1 MRLIRRS
8 DQTLRLFV
16 LGDLREPSRL
26 DVEERLVT
34 DPDFFEALGMTE
46 DDLTEE
52 YVEGTL
58 SAGDT
63 ERFER
68 NYLTTR
74 HRRQDLVFFRQLKA
88 YAVAR
93 RGTGRLADRLRIHHL
108 IRFHPLWSSVAA
120 GVFILLVGGNLA
132 LLVGN
137 YRLQGQFD
145 HVRVEQGR
153 EGELRLQLQRQVAA
167 LTSQADTLQ
176 ARLESQQGTGSLP
189 TFGLTAGRLRGAGSS
204 PAGLS
209 ISSNAQHVR
218 LQLQLPGDDSSPYR
232 AVLYDEG
239 GDVIWSQSKLKAES
253 ISGRSAVVVLV
264 PSAVLS
270 AGEYQLKLSAA
281 AARGDLEVAATYSFK
296 VNLP

>member
-8 DQTLRLFV
+8 DQTLRLYV
-16 LGDLREPSRL
+16 LGELRELSRL
-26 DVEERLVT
+26 EVEERLVT

-58 SAGDT
+58 SAADT

-68 NYLTTR
+68 QYLTT
-74 HRRQDLVFFRQLKA
+74 HERRQDLAFFRQLKS
-88 YAVAR
+88 YAAAQRPTV
-93 RGTGRLADRLRIHHL
+93 RLADRLRINDL

-120 GVFILLVGGNLA
+120 AVFILLVGGNLA

-145 HVRVEQGR
+145 HVRAEHQR
-153 EGELRLQLQRQVAA
+153 EEELRLQLQGQVAA
-167 LTSQADTLQ
+167 LTAQGNTLQ
-176 ARLESQQGTGSLP
+176 GRFESQQVTGSLP
-189 TFGLTAGRLRGAGSS
+189 TFGLTSGRLRGPGSTL
-204 PAGLS
+204 ATLS
-209 ISSNAQHVR
+209 ISSNAQQVR
-218 LQLQLPGDDSSPYR
+218 LELQLPGNDSSPYR

-239 GDVIWSQSKLKAES
+239 GDVIWSQAKLKAES
-253 ISGRSAVVVLV
+253 NSGRSTVVALV

-270 AGEYQLKLSAA
+270 PGEYELKLSAA
-281 AARGDLEVAATYSFK
+281 TARRDLEVVATYSFR

>member
-8 DQTLRLFV
+8 DQTLRLYV
-16 LGDLREPSRL
+16 LGELREPSRL

-58 SAGDT
+58 SAADT
-63 ERFER
+63 ECFER
-68 NYLTTR
+68 HYLTT
-74 HRRQDLVFFRQLKA
+74 HERRQDLAFFRQLKS
-88 YAVAR
+88 YAVEQR
-93 RGTGRLADRLRIHHL
+93 PTVRLADRLRL
-108 IRFHPLWSSVAA
+108 NDLFRFHPLWSSVAA

-132 LLVGN
+132 LLLGN

-145 HVRVEQGR
+145 HVRAEHQR

-167 LTSQADTLQ
+167 LTAQGNTLQ
-176 ARLESQQGTGSLP
+176 GRLESQQGTGSLP
-189 TFGLTAGRLRGAGSS
+189 TFGLTSGRLRGPGSG
-204 PAGLS
+204 ARLS

-218 LQLQLPGDDSSPYR
+218 LELQLPGNDSSPYR

-270 AGEYQLKLSAA
+270 SGEYELKLSAA
-281 AARGDLEVAATYSFK
+281 TARRDLEVVATYSFR

>member
-8 DQTLRLFV
+8 DQTLRLYV
-16 LGDLREPSRL
+16 LGELREPSRL

-58 SAGDT
+58 SATDT
-63 ERFER
+63 ECFER
-68 NYLTTR
+68 HYLTT
-74 HRRQDLVFFRQLKA
+74 HERRQDLAFFRQLKS
-88 YAVAR
+88 YAVEQR
-93 RGTGRLADRLRIHHL
+93 PTVRLADRLRL
-108 IRFHPLWSSVAA
+108 NDLFRFHPLWSSVAA

-132 LLVGN
+132 LLLGN

-145 HVRVEQGR
+145 HVRAEHQR

-167 LTSQADTLQ
+167 LTAQGNTLQ
-176 ARLESQQGTGSLP
+176 GRLESQQGTGSLP
-189 TFGLTAGRLRGAGSS
+189 TFGLTSGRLRGPGSG
-204 PAGLS
+204 ARLS

-218 LQLQLPGDDSSPYR
+218 LELQLPGNDSSPYR
-232 AVLYDEG
+232 AVLYDEA
-239 GDVIWSQSKLKAES
+239 GDVIWSQAKLKAES

-270 AGEYQLKLSAA
+270 SGEYELKLSAA
-281 AARGDLEVAATYSFK
+281 TARRDLEVVATYSFR

>member
-8 DQTLRLFV
+8 DQTLRLYV
-16 LGDLREPSRL
+16 LGELREPSRL

-58 SAGDT
+58 SAADT
-63 ERFER
+63 ECFER
-68 NYLTTR
+68 HYLTT
-74 HRRQDLVFFRQLKA
+74 HERRQDLAFFRQLKS
-88 YAVAR
+88 YAVEQR
-93 RGTGRLADRLRIHHL
+93 PTVRLADRLRL
-108 IRFHPLWSSVAA
+108 NDLFRFHPLWSSVAA

-132 LLVGN
+132 LLLGN

-145 HVRVEQGR
+145 HVRAEHQR

-167 LTSQADTLQ
+167 LTAQGNTLQ
-176 ARLESQQGTGSLP
+176 GRLESQQGTGSLP
-189 TFGLTAGRLRGAGSS
+189 TFGLTSGRLRGPGSG
-204 PAGLS
+204 ARLS

-218 LQLQLPGDDSSPYR
+218 LELQLPGNDSSPYR
-232 AVLYDEG
+232 AVLYDEA
-239 GDVIWSQSKLKAES
+239 GDVIWSQAKLKAES

-270 AGEYQLKLSAA
+270 SGEYELKLSAA
-281 AARGDLEVAATYSFK
+281 TARRDLEVVATYSFR

>member
-8 DQTLRLFV
+8 DQTLRLYV
-16 LGDLREPSRL
+16 LGELRETSRL

-58 SAGDT
+58 SAADT

-68 NYLTTR
+68 HYLTT
-74 HRRQDLVFFRQLKA
+74 HERRQDLAFFRQLKS
-88 YAVAR
+88 YAVEQR
-93 RGTGRLADRLRIHHL
+93 PTVRLADRLRL
-108 IRFHPLWSSVAA
+108 NDLFRFHPLWSSVAA

-132 LLVGN
+132 LLLGN

-145 HVRVEQGR
+145 HVRAEHQR

-167 LTSQADTLQ
+167 LTAQGNTLQ
-176 ARLESQQGTGSLP
+176 GRLESQQGTGSLP
-189 TFGLTAGRLRGAGSS
+189 TFGLTSGRLRGPGSG
-204 PAGLS
+204 ARLS

-218 LQLQLPGDDSSPYR
+218 LELQLPGNDSSPYR
-232 AVLYDEG
+232 AVLYDEA
-239 GDVIWSQSKLKAES
+239 GDVIWSQAKLKAES

-270 AGEYQLKLSAA
+270 SGEYELKLSAA
-281 AARGDLEVAATYSFK
+281 TARRDLEVVATYSFR

>member
-8 DQTLRLFV
+8 DQTLRLYV
-16 LGDLREPSRL
+16 LGELREASRL

-58 SAGDT
+58 SAADT

-68 NYLTTR
+68 HYLTT
-74 HRRQDLVFFRQLKA
+74 HDRRQDLAFFRQLKS

-93 RGTGRLADRLRIHHL
+93 RATGRLADRLRINDL

-145 HVRVEQGR
+145 HVRVETER
-153 EGELRLQLQRQVAA
+153 EGQLRLQLQRQVAA
-167 LTSQADTLQ
+167 LTAQGNTLQ
-176 ARLESQQGTGSLP
+176 GRLESQKGTGSLP
-189 TFGLTAGRLRGAGSS
+189 TYGLTPGRLRGPGSS
-204 PAGLS
+204 LAPLS
-209 ISSNAQHVR
+209 ISSSAQHVR
-218 LQLQLPGDDSSPYR
+218 LELHLDGDDSSPYR

-270 AGEYQLKLSAA
+270 PGEYELKLRATT
-281 AARGDLEVAATYSFK
+281 ARRDLEVAATYSFK
-296 VNLP
+296 VNPP

>member
-8 DQTLRLFV
+8 DQTLRLYV
-16 LGDLREPSRL
+16 LGELREPSRL

-58 SAGDT
+58 SAADT
-63 ERFER
+63 ECFER
-68 NYLTTR
+68 HYLTT
-74 HRRQDLVFFRQLKA
+74 HERRQDLAFFRQLKS
-88 YAVAR
+88 YAVEQR
-93 RGTGRLADRLRIHHL
+93 PTVRLADRLRL
-108 IRFHPLWSSVAA
+108 NDLFRFHPLWSSVAA

-132 LLVGN
+132 LLLGN

-145 HVRVEQGR
+145 HVRAEHQR

-167 LTSQADTLQ
+167 LTAQGNTLQ
-176 ARLESQQGTGSLP
+176 GRLESQQGTGSLP
-189 TFGLTAGRLRGAGSS
+189 TFGLTSGRLRGPGSG
-204 PAGLS
+204 ARLS

-218 LQLQLPGDDSSPYR
+218 LELQLPGNDSSPYR

-270 AGEYQLKLSAA
+270 PGEYELKLRATT
-281 AARGDLEVAATYSFK
+281 ARRDLEVAATYSFK

>member
-8 DQTLRLFV
+8 DQTLRLYV
-16 LGDLREPSRL
+16 LGELREPSRL
-26 DVEERLVT
+26 DVEERLGT

-58 SAGDT
+58 SAADT
-63 ERFER
+63 ECFER
-68 NYLTTR
+68 HYLTT
-74 HRRQDLVFFRQLKA
+74 HERRQDLAFFRQLKS
-88 YAVAR
+88 YAVEQR
-93 RGTGRLADRLRIHHL
+93 PTVRLADRLRL
-108 IRFHPLWSSVAA
+108 NDLFRFHPLWSSVAA

-132 LLVGN
+132 LLLGN

-145 HVRVEQGR
+145 HVRAEHQR

-167 LTSQADTLQ
+167 LTAQGNTLQ
-176 ARLESQQGTGSLP
+176 GRLESQQGTGSLP
-189 TFGLTAGRLRGAGSS
+189 TFGLTSGRLRGPRSGAR
-204 PAGLS
+204 LS

-218 LQLQLPGDDSSPYR
+218 LELQLPGNDSSPYR
-232 AVLYDEG
+232 AVLYDEA
-239 GDVIWSQSKLKAES
+239 GDVIWSQAKLKAES

-270 AGEYQLKLSAA
+270 SGEYELKLSAA
-281 AARGDLEVAATYSFK
+281 TARRDLEVVATYSFR

>member
-8 DQTLRLFV
+8 DQTLRLYV
-16 LGDLREPSRL
+16 LGELREPSRL

-58 SAGDT
+58 SAADT
-63 ERFER
+63 ECFER
-68 NYLTTR
+68 HYLTT
-74 HRRQDLVFFRQLKA
+74 HERRQDLAFFRQLKS
-88 YAVAR
+88 YAVEQR
-93 RGTGRLADRLRIHHL
+93 PTVRLADRLRL
-108 IRFHPLWSSVAA
+108 NDLFRFHPLWSSVAA

-132 LLVGN
+132 LLLGN

-145 HVRVEQGR
+145 HVRAEHQR

-167 LTSQADTLQ
+167 LTAQGNTLQ
-176 ARLESQQGTGSLP
+176 GRLESQQGTGSLP
-189 TFGLTAGRLRGAGSS
+189 TFGLTSGRLRGPRSGAR
-204 PAGLS
+204 LS

-218 LQLQLPGDDSSPYR
+218 LELQLPGNDSSPYR
-232 AVLYDEG
+232 AVLYDEA
-239 GDVIWSQSKLKAES
+239 GDVIWSQAKLKAES

-270 AGEYQLKLSAA
+270 SGEYELKLSAA
-281 AARGDLEVAATYSFK
+281 TARRDLEVVATYSFR

>member
-8 DQTLRLFV
+8 DQTLRLYV
-16 LGDLREPSRL
+16 LGELREPSRL

-58 SAGDT
+58 SAADT
-63 ERFER
+63 ECFER
-68 NYLTTR
+68 HYLTT
-74 HRRQDLVFFRQLKA
+74 HERRQDLAFFRQLKS
-88 YAVAR
+88 YAVEQR
-93 RGTGRLADRLRIHHL
+93 PTVRLADRLRL
-108 IRFHPLWSSVAA
+108 NDLFRFHPLWSSVAA

-132 LLVGN
+132 LLLGN

-145 HVRVEQGR
+145 HVRAEHQR
-153 EGELRLQLQRQVAA
+153 EGELRLQLQWQVAA
-167 LTSQADTLQ
+167 LTAQGNTLQ
-176 ARLESQQGTGSLP
+176 GRLESQQGTGSLP
-189 TFGLTAGRLRGAGSS
+189 TFGLTSGRLRGPGSG
-204 PAGLS
+204 ARLS

-218 LQLQLPGDDSSPYR
+218 LELQLPGNDSSPYR
-232 AVLYDEG
+232 AVLYDEA
-239 GDVIWSQSKLKAES
+239 GDVIWSQAKLKAES

-270 AGEYQLKLSAA
+270 SGEYELKLSAA
-281 AARGDLEVAATYSFK
+281 TARRDLEVVATYSFR

>member
-8 DQTLRLFV
+8 DQTLRLYV
-16 LGDLREPSRL
+16 LGELREPSRL

-58 SAGDT
+58 SAADT
-63 ERFER
+63 ECFER
-68 NYLTTR
+68 HYLTT
-74 HRRQDLVFFRQLKA
+74 HERRQDLAFFRQLKS
-88 YAVAR
+88 YAVEQR
-93 RGTGRLADRLRIHHL
+93 PTVRLADRLRL
-108 IRFHPLWSSVAA
+108 NDLFRFHPLWSSVAA

-132 LLVGN
+132 LLLGN

-145 HVRVEQGR
+145 HVRAEHQR

-167 LTSQADTLQ
+167 LTAQGNTLQ
-176 ARLESQQGTGSLP
+176 GRLESQQGTGSLP
-189 TFGLTAGRLRGAGSS
+189 TFGLTSGRLRGPGSG
-204 PAGLS
+204 ARLS

-218 LQLQLPGDDSSPYR
+218 LELQLPGNDSSPYR
-232 AVLYDEG
+232 AVLYDEA
-239 GDVIWSQSKLKAES
+239 GDVIWSQAKLKAES

-270 AGEYQLKLSAA
+270 SGEYELKLSAA
-281 AARGDLEVAATYSFK
+281 TARTDLEVVATYSFR

>member
-8 DQTLRLFV
+8 DQTLRLYV
-16 LGDLREPSRL
+16 LGELRELSRL
-26 DVEERLVT
+26 EVEERLVT

-58 SAGDT
+58 SAADT

-68 NYLTTR
+68 QYLTT
-74 HRRQDLVFFRQLKA
+74 HERRQDLAFFRQLKS
-88 YAVAR
+88 YAAAQRPTV
-93 RGTGRLADRLRIHHL
+93 RLADRLRINDL

-120 GVFILLVGGNLA
+120 AVFILLVGGNLA

-145 HVRVEQGR
+145 HVRAEHQR
-153 EGELRLQLQRQVAA
+153 EEELRLQLQRQVAA
-167 LTSQADTLQ
+167 LTAQGNTLQ
-176 ARLESQQGTGSLP
+176 GRFESQQVTGSLP
-189 TFGLTAGRLRGAGSS
+189 TFGLTSGRLRGPGSTL
-204 PAGLS
+204 ATLS
-209 ISSNAQHVR
+209 ISSNAQQVR
-218 LQLQLPGDDSSPYR
+218 LELQLPGNDSSPYR

-239 GDVIWSQSKLKAES
+239 GDVIWSQAKLKAES
-253 ISGRSAVVVLV
+253 NSGRSTVVALV

-270 AGEYQLKLSAA
+270 PGEYELKLSAA
-281 AARGDLEVAATYSFK
+281 TARRDLEVVATYSFR